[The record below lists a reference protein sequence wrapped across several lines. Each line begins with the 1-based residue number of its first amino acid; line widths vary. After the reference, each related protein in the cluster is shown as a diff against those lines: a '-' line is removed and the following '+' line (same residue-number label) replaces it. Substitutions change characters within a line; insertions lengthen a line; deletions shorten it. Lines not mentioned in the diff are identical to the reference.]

1 MHKCNATMPWFA
13 NIAKK
18 YLLQKHYS
26 RIKTKIVD
34 VFCYSKAFQKFKL
47 TELRLKT
54 KLDLLLKASSLNNMF
69 HTSILH

>member
-1 MHKCNATMPWFA
+1 MPWFA

-34 VFCYSKAFQKFKL
+34 SFCNSKAFQKFKL
-47 TELRLKT
+47 TELKFKT
-54 KLDLLLKASSLNNMF
+54 KLDLLLKVSSLTSMF